1 MKVKLL
7 NTSNNK
13 LKDEIGKE
21 FNCLRLNGWLEL
33 EDLNTPGY
41 GITTSTIE
49 KVIRTEDS
57 DENKKIFVFTKNSQY
72 ELEVIEE
79 VENDNNY

>member
-7 NTSNNK
+7 DTSNK
-13 LKDEIGKE
+13 GLKEEIGKK

-33 EDLNTPGY
+33 EDLKTPGY

-49 KVIRTEDS
+49 KTE
-57 DENKKIFVFTKNSQY
+57 KVKTIGGRKMIIVFTKNSNY
-72 ELEVIEE
+72 ELEVLEE
-79 VENDNNY
+79 EK